1 VKSFSESSE
10 TIVTTLQPALT
21 SRTTPPFVWIVS
33 AAIFILLMAV
43 APRYGYFRDELY
55 YLACGEHPA
64 WGYVDQPPL
73 ICWLAWF
80 LRHSIGT
87 SLYAL
92 RFFPAVAAAI
102 TVWLTARLARELG
115 GSRKAE
121 ILASVLAALMPVA
134 IAMAHLFTMNVFD
147 FALWTALALIL
158 VRIENTRNPQLWLAF
173 GALAGLTILNKYGV
187 IFFLIALLVGTLAT
201 TWRRWFTSRYFWA
214 GILLTALIA
223 LPNFLWQQARH
234 FPFLELMRNI
244 RHNGRD
250 LALPPLGFF
259 LQQLQIVNPISML
272 AVFTGVVWLLRTR
285 RYRAL
290 GIAFLVFYIML
301 MLMKAKNYY
310 LAPIYP
316 MVFAAGAVA
325 LTSWTDRPR
334 LRWLPSAIGILASL
348 MFLMILPMLIP
359 VLNVPQFQQYMSVT
373 GLKPPEF
380 EHHKP
385 AALPQIYADMFGWPE
400 MVQQV
405 ATFYNSLTPEQ
416 KQHTAIWGENYGIAA
431 AIDFFGPSYGLP
443 KAIGGHQSYFLWG
456 PHGYHH
462 VDVINVGSHDDLT
475 LHREC
480 DSVRVI
486 GHADHALARTDEH
499 FDIYYCQGL
508 HVDVSEVWP
517 KTKRWN

>member
-1 VKSFSESSE
+1 
-10 TIVTTLQPALT
+10 
-21 SRTTPPFVWIVS
+21 
-33 AAIFILLMAV
+33 
-43 APRYGYFRDELY
+43 
-55 YLACGEHPA
+55 
-64 WGYVDQPPL
+64 
-73 ICWLAWF
+73 
-80 LRHSIGT
+80 
-87 SLYAL
+87 
-92 RFFPAVAAAI
+92 
-102 TVWLTARLARELG
+102 
-115 GSRKAE
+115 
-121 ILASVLAALMPVA
+121 
-134 IAMAHLFTMNVFD
+134 
-147 FALWTALALIL
+147 
-158 VRIENTRNPQLWLAF
+158 
-173 GALAGLTILNKYGV
+173 
-187 IFFLIALLVGTLAT
+187 
-201 TWRRWFTSRYFWA
+201 
-214 GILLTALIA
+214 
-223 LPNFLWQQARH
+223 
-234 FPFLELMRNI
+234 
-244 RHNGRD
+244 
-250 LALPPLGFF
+250 
-259 LQQLQIVNPISML
+259 
-272 AVFTGVVWLLRTR
+272 
-285 RYRAL
+285 
-290 GIAFLVFYIML
+290 
-301 MLMKAKNYY
+301 
-310 LAPIYP
+310 
-316 MVFAAGAVA
+316 
-325 LTSWTDRPR
+325 
-334 LRWLPSAIGILASL
+334 
-348 MFLMILPMLIP
+348 MILPMLIP